1 MLEHGFM
8 QRALAA
14 AVLVGVLLGCLG
26 FFVILRRL
34 AFVGVG
40 VSHAALGGV
49 ALGVVLG
56 VHPLAAAAAFS
67 SAMALLLAWLR
78 RRSALEEDALIG
90 VLLSGSMAFG
100 VVLLSLEE
108 GYRADLFSYLFGN
121 VLAVSPEELV
131 ALAAVAAGIL
141 MALGAVFP
149 ALLFTSLDEEV
160 ARAYG
165 HPVDRHNALL
175 LVLLATAVVVGV
187 RLVGILLVQA
197 LLVVPAAVAALFAS
211 HYRGQI
217 LLSVALAVGC
227 GVVGLALAYRL
238 DVPAGGAIALVAV
251 VVFLTGA
258 VARRPA

>member
-8 QRALAA
+8 QRALVAA
-14 AVLVGVLLGCLG
+14 LLVGVLLGSLG

-56 VHPLAAAAAFS
+56 LHPLAAAAVFS
-67 SAMALLLAWLR
+67 SGVALLLAWLR

-90 VLLSGSMAFG
+90 VLLSGSMALG
-100 VVLLSLEE
+100 VVLLSLEQ

-121 VLAVSPEELV
+121 VLAVSAEELAGFAV
-131 ALAAVAAGIL
+131 VSLVILLA
-141 MALGAVFP
+141 MAAVFP
-149 ALLFTSLDEEV
+149 ALLFASLDEEV

-217 LLSVALAVGC
+217 LLSAALAVGC
-227 GVVGLALAYRL
+227 GVAGLALAYRL

-251 VVFLTGA
+251 GVFLA
-258 VARRPA
+258 AAAARRPA